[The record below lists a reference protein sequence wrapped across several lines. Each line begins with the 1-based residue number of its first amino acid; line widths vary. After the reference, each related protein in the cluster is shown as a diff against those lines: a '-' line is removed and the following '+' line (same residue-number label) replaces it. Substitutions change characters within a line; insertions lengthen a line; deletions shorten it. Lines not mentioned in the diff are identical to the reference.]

1 MMNGDMT
8 RKQREFFPLLDL
20 PDFPAGKLVRRVL
33 IAGTRPEDLTIY
45 LSAFAAVQGFDVLV
59 ADGANAFDPYIV
71 SRFARN
77 EGFPPDEL
85 LKKIWI
91 ARAFTC
97 HQLAT
102 LVRERL
108 EARASAEKASL
119 IVLLGPCTLFLDED
133 VPGEEAVLLFR
144 KTLASVQKM
153 SRRGIFF
160 LMSQSFSRVNKK
172 RSFLLRELTG
182 AAEAVLK
189 LKPEADTLQ
198 VVMDKPPMILR
209 KPWEVFEGF
218 KGLQP

>member
-1 MMNGDMT
+1 MERKNGD
-8 RKQREFFPLLDL
+8 FFHLLDL
-20 PDFPAGKLVRRVL
+20 PGFPVGKPVRRVL
-33 IAGTRPEDLTIY
+33 IAGARPESLTIY

-59 ADGANAFDPYIV
+59 ADGANAFDPYVV
-71 SRFARN
+71 SRFAKK
-77 EGFPPDEL
+77 EGLSPDEL

-108 EARASAEKASL
+108 ESRVFAEKASL
-119 IVLLGPCTLFLDED
+119 VVLLGPCTLFLDED
-133 VPGEEAVLLFR
+133 VPEEEAVLLFR

-153 SRRGIFF
+153 SQRGVFF

-172 RSFLLRELTG
+172 RSFLLRELAG

-189 LKPEADTLQ
+189 LKPDADTLQ